1 METRS
6 FYRWHHLLDSLSF
19 KVHEDKKEKIE
30 RNRVSGGQ
38 SAKSKW
44 SMDSYDVLLITMTGN
59 NYA

>member
-38 SAKSKW
+38 SAKSK
-44 SMDSYDVLLITMTGN
+44 
-59 NYA
+59 